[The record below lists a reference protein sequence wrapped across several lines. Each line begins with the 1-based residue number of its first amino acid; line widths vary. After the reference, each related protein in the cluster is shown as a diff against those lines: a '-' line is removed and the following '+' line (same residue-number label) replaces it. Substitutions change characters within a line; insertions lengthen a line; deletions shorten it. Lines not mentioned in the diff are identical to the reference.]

1 MARRTPDREYIP
13 PVQTLQVRYAKRGRM
28 RFASHRDFQ
37 RAWERAL
44 RRVGVPMA
52 YSAGF
57 SPHPKV
63 SYAGAAPT
71 GAASEAEFLEF
82 SVVQQVDPRAV
93 RQALDA
99 ALPEGL
105 DIVAVVE
112 ATAPL
117 VDQLRASRWRMEWPF
132 DVTEAI
138 AAFAAA
144 DSVEVERITKDLI
157 GALKTVYDPEIPV
170 DIYELGLIY
179 KVDLDDNRNLA
190 IDMTLTAP
198 GCPVAGEMPG
208 WVENAVGAVEG
219 VSAVDVEMTFDPP
232 WSADRMSEEA
242 QVALGW
248 Y

>member
-1 MARRTPDREYIP
+1 M
-13 PVQTLQVRYAKRGRM
+13 QVRYAKRGRM

-82 SVVQQVDPRAV
+82 SVVKQIDPGAV

-112 ATAPL
+112 ATSPL
-117 VDQLRASRWRMEWPF
+117 AEQLRASRWRMEWPV
-132 DVTEAI
+132 DVTEAVEAFI
-138 AAFAAA
+138 ATE
-144 DSVEVERITKDLI
+144 SVEVERITKAGRRILDVR
-157 GALKTVYDPEIPV
+157 ALCSAIEMPEPRVMEVTVAHAEPTPRPAEVVVAIRTAFPELPDVPV
-170 DIYELGLIY
+170 
-179 KVDLDDNRNLA
+179 LA
-190 IDMTLTAP
+190 TRLAQGVPDSGELTAP
-198 GCPVAGEMPG
+198 
-208 WVENAVGAVEG
+208 
-219 VSAVDVEMTFDPP
+219 F
-232 WSADRMSEEA
+232 
-242 QVALGW
+242 
-248 Y
+248 

>member
-71 GAASEAEFLEF
+71 GAASEAEFLEIG
-82 SVVQQVDPRAV
+82 VVERMDPEQLRG
-93 RQALDA
+93 ALDE

-105 DIVAVVE
+105 DVVGIQE
-112 ATAPL
+112 ASGPL
-117 VDQLRASRWRMEWPF
+117 VEQLQASRWRLHWSV
-132 DVTEAI
+132 DISEAVK
-138 AAFAAA
+138 AFEKVP
-144 DSVEVERITKDLI
+144 SVAVERITKAGRRTIDVRSLCSDLVI
-157 GALKTVYDPEIPV
+157 VDERTLELTVAHAEPTPRPAEVVTAIRTVSPDLPEGTI
-170 DIYELGLIY
+170 
-179 KVDLDDNRNLA
+179 LA
-190 IDMTLTAP
+190 TRLAQGRP
-198 GCPVAGEMPG
+198 SA
-208 WVENAVGAVEG
+208 GAVR
-219 VSAVDVEMTFDPP
+219 SPF
-232 WSADRMSEEA
+232 
-242 QVALGW
+242 
-248 Y
+248 